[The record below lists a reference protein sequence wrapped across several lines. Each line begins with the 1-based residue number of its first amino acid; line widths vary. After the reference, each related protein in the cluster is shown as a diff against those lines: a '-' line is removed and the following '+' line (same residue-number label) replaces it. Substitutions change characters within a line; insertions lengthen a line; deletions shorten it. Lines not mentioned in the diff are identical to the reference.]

1 MKEIK
6 GSVMINVPADKVWTV
21 LSERALYK
29 EWNPFIT
36 QLSGELKD
44 GNLLDVVVALPDR
57 PDTKFRSKVIKL
69 ESAKELL
76 TKGAIKKGL
85 LTSEHSFLIETI
97 EEKKC
102 VFSQRVVFT
111 GLMTLFAGKTIKA
124 AQINL
129 NKMNEALKK
138 RCENQ

>member
-6 GSVMINVPADKVWTV
+6 GSVMINVPADKVWAV
-21 LSERALYK
+21 LSERALYQ

-36 QLSGELKD
+36 QLSGELKE
-44 GNLLDVVVALPDR
+44 GNLLDVTVVLPDR
-57 PDTKFRSKVIKL
+57 KDTKFKSKVIKV
-69 ESAKELL
+69 EPNKELL
-76 TKGAIKKGL
+76 TRGAIKKGL

-124 AQINL
+124 AQVNL
-129 NKMNEALKK
+129 NKMNEEMKK
-138 RCENQ
+138 RCEKK